1 MTKDLTQ
8 GRPLDLILGFAV
20 PVLLGML
27 FQQFYNLV
35 DTMIVGK
42 FLGPDALAAV
52 GSTGSLNFMILGFC
66 SGVCTG
72 FAIPMSQAF
81 GAKEEDA
88 LKKYIGS
95 CVWLCILF
103 SVLMAVATG
112 LLCKPI
118 LRLMKT
124 PADILED
131 AYRYIVIIF
140 WGIPATYLYNML
152 SGMIRAVGDSR
163 TPVLFLAIASV
174 LNIVLDVVLVTVIP
188 MGVAGAAAATV
199 IAQGIS
205 GICCLFYIKKR
216 FPILKPKGE
225 QWRLGRAYAARLC
238 VMGIPMGLQYSVTA
252 IGSVILQSAV
262 NSLGTLYVASV
273 TAGSKLGLIFC
284 CPFDALGATIATY
297 GGQNIG
303 AGKVERIGE
312 GVRVC
317 MTLAS
322 VYSVLAFGL
331 FFLAGDR
338 LALLFVD
345 GENAQ
350 IIANARMFL
359 VINSLF
365 FIPLAAV
372 NVYRFVIQGMGYSQV
387 AIVAG
392 VFEMAARAVVGM
404 VFVPAV
410 GFTAACV
417 ASPAAWIAADLF
429 LIPTYL
435 YCMKR
440 LGRQRVDGE
449 GQKPQGG
456 RRCRV
461 LRA

>member
-188 MGVAGAAAATV
+188 MGVAGAALSTLFSRVVAAVFIT
-199 IAQGIS
+199 AM
-205 GICCLFYIKKR
+205 L
-216 FPILKPKGE
+216 LKPELPVHLKRSLSLRPDGPMIRRILQVGVPSGLE
-225 QWRLGRAYAARLC
+225 NSMFQLGKILVLSLVASFGTSAIAANAVSNTVSSFQVLAAGAVNLGLIPVVSRCVGAHDFGQARFYTRKLLALAYAATLATNLIVFLILPFILQAYRLSPETAELSRRITLWYGFAA
-238 VMGIPMGLQYSVTA
+238 VLTWPMSFTLPNTLRAAGDAVYTMSV
-252 IGSVILQSAV
+252 SVISMWLCRILLSYV
-262 NSLGTLYVASV
+262 LGRRLGMGVFGTWVAM
-273 TAGSKLGLIFC
+273 
-284 CPFDALGATIATY
+284 TIDW
-297 GGQNIG
+297 Q
-303 AGKVERIGE
+303 VRI
-312 GVRVC
+312 V
-317 MTLAS
+317 
-322 VYSVLAFGL
+322 
-331 FFLAGDR
+331 FFLLR
-338 LALLFVD
+338 
-345 GENAQ
+345 
-350 IIANARMFL
+350 
-359 VINSLF
+359 
-365 FIPLAAV
+365 
-372 NVYRFVIQGMGYSQV
+372 YR
-387 AIVAG
+387 
-392 VFEMAARAVVGM
+392 
-404 VFVPAV
+404 
-410 GFTAACV
+410 
-417 ASPAAWIAADLF
+417 
-429 LIPTYL
+429 
-435 YCMKR
+435 
-440 LGRQRVDGE
+440 
-449 GQKPQGG
+449 G
-456 RRCRV
+456 RRWER
-461 LRA
+461 RHKPASAR